1 MTVPARLPVHV
12 IARWLGQLSTR
23 RAAVLARGLRAGQGL
38 ERLTGMALLAH
49 AARRLSLPPLS
60 LLTDEPGRK
69 PRWPTG
75 PDFSI
80 AHGAGIAACAVAP
93 PGIAIGVDLERIGD
107 VELGSLRL
115 VTSSAE
121 RMRVKAG
128 EFNAAALWTG
138 KEAVLKAAG
147 TGVLAAAR
155 VEIDSAV
162 GHHAGR
168 DYHLARLDLG
178 GDILLSIATTTAI
191 EVPAVNWLAPSM
203 LFDDLPVV
211 GSCRSKA

>member
-1 MTVPARLPVHV
+1 
-12 IARWLGQLSTR
+12 
-23 RAAVLARGLRAGQGL
+23 
-38 ERLTGMALLAH
+38 MALLAH

-69 PRWPTG
+69 PRWPAG

-93 PGIAIGVDLERIGD
+93 PGVAIGVDLERIDD

-121 RMRVKAG
+121 RMRVSAG

-155 VEIDSAV
+155 VEIDSVV
-162 GHHAGR
+162 GRHAGR

-203 LFDDLPVV
+203 LFDDLPVG
-211 GSCRSKA
+211 GSRRSKA